1 MLVRLLYTSRSKE
14 PLTPAAVDALLSQC
28 RSNNPEQGITGV
40 LCFCGNVYMQVLEGG
55 RAAVNELY
63 NHIVKDPRHTDVT
76 ILNYEEVT
84 QRRYGSWTMGR
95 VNLEKVNPSLLLK
108 YSEKAEL
115 DPYAVSGNVSVALVE
130 ELISTAAIAG
140 RE

>member
-1 MLVRLLYTSRSKE
+1 MLVRLLYTSRSKD
-14 PLTPAAVDALLSQC
+14 PLTPAAVDALLAQC
-28 RSNNPEQGITGV
+28 RSSNPVLGITGV
-40 LCFCGNVYMQVLEGG
+40 LCFCGDVYMQVLEGG

-63 NHIVKDPRHTDVT
+63 NQISKDTRHTDVT

-84 QRRYGSWTMGR
+84 HRRYGSWTMGR

-108 YSEKAEL
+108 YSERAEL
-115 DPYAVSGNVSVALVE
+115 DPYTVSGLVSLALVE
-130 ELISTAAIAG
+130 ELISTASIAG